1 MNQHNTSPKELI
13 LVTGGTGFLG
23 SALVKKLVV
32 SGENVRV
39 IYRASSDLSIL
50 SEVKDKIELVE
61 ADILDI
67 PSLENAFKGV
77 TKIYHSA
84 ALISYD
90 ASERDLLFK
99 INVEGTAN
107 VVNIATYHQVKK
119 LLFVSSIAAI
129 GGLPNTLID
138 ENTKWEK
145 NPFDTQY
152 GISKKLAEHEVFRG
166 IAEGLEA
173 VIVNPGVI
181 LGPGF
186 WEEKNAAKLFMAVE
200 KGFPIYT
207 NGTNG
212 YVDVEDVVDA
222 SIHLMNSDIK
232 EERFILISEN
242 VSLKKIIST
251 VATLLNKKPPTIE
264 INRVLAK
271 ILPVADWFR
280 SKLKHQKR
288 SLTAENLK
296 VSLQNFQYDNQKIK
310 KAIGFQFKPV
320 EQTLKKTADAYLHYK
335 QQQL

>member
-1 MNQHNTSPKELI
+1 MIDATTMNNELT

-23 SALVKKLVV
+23 SLLVKKLVAA
-32 SGENVRV
+32 GEKVRV
-39 IYRASSDLSIL
+39 IHRANSDLSVL
-50 SEVKDKIELVE
+50 SDVNDKIEFVE

-67 PSLENAFKGV
+67 PSLEKAFAGV

-107 VVNIATYHQVKK
+107 VVNIALYHQVKR

-129 GGLPNTLID
+129 GGLPDTIID
-138 ENTKWEK
+138 ETAKWEK
-145 NPFDTQY
+145 NPYETQY

-166 IAEGLEA
+166 IAEGLDA

-186 WEEKNAAKLFMAVE
+186 WEQKNAAKLFIAVE
-200 KGFPIYT
+200 KGFPFFT

-212 YVDVEDVVDA
+212 YVDVEDVVNI
-222 SIHLMNSDIK
+222 SIQLMNSDIK

-251 VATLLNKKPPTIE
+251 VATLLNKKPPSIE
-264 INRVLAK
+264 IRGFLAK
-271 ILPVADWFR
+271 TLPVADWFW
-280 SKLKHQKR
+280 SKIKHKKR
-288 SLTAENLK
+288 SLTAENLM
-296 VSLQNFQYDNQKIK
+296 VSLQNFQYDNHKIK

-320 EQTLKKTADAYLHYK
+320 DETLKKIADAYLQYKK
-335 QQQL
+335 QQL